1 MTGCRKCYKKCGVN
15 ATGCLAVSHKIIPN
29 FAKSKIILKNKNYED
44 SNKVFNDDDCHVG
57 NEC

>member
-1 MTGCRKCYKKCGVN
+1 MASCRKCYKKCVIN
-15 ATGCLAVSHKIIPN
+15 ATGRLTMSHKIIPN
-29 FAKSKIILKNKNYED
+29 FAKSKMILKKQNYED